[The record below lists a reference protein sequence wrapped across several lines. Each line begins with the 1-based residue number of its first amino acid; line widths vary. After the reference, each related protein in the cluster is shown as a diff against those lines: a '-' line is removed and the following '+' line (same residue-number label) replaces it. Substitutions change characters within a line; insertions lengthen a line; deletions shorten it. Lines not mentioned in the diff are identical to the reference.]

1 MNIPCGRRS
10 NRNRVQLNPFEP
22 ASLSPLPKT
31 PVPCLLPY
39 DLTWDDLRS
48 ILPGFE
54 QEDNIIKVFS
64 SYEKQGLN
72 GGSNSCILT
81 FRYLDEEKRSRSE
94 TVFIKRA
101 ADSISGEAQK
111 YLSLAS
117 LDIPTPCLLA
127 AIYKNNSEIIIL
139 EFLPKIGIDFYSRD
153 EVNSL
158 LHLMARLNAIQNPPE
173 LFNQSGG
180 GIPQA
185 EFDER
190 VRGALREIAG
200 DRSLQIM
207 VDIPCWFDAYQ
218 FARVA
223 CKSMP
228 RAINH
233 NEFSF
238 QQVGW
243 VQRAGKN
250 QLVIFDLETMS
261 LSPRFTDIAGI
272 LPRLAIYARQN
283 QINLFKI
290 YFERLCELSP
300 LDLETDEAFHEMR
313 IVQVRD
319 AFNSLPWLVDVAKR
333 PDLDQML
340 DNPLSLAVNTLSD
353 NLATLGYS

>member
-1 MNIPCGRRS
+1 M
-10 NRNRVQLNPFEP
+10 NPFEP
-22 ASLSPLPKT
+22 ANLSPLPKT

-39 DLTWDDLRS
+39 DLIWDDLQN

-54 QEDNIIKVFS
+54 QESNTIQAFS

-72 GGSNSCILT
+72 GGANSCILT
-81 FRYLDEEKRSRSE
+81 LRYLDQEKQFRSE

-101 ADSISGEAQK
+101 LDPRSSEAQK

-117 LDIPTPCLLA
+117 LDIPTPRLLA
-127 AIYKNNSEIIIL
+127 AIYKNNSEIILL
-139 EFLPKIGIDFYSRD
+139 EFLPKIGIDFHSTN

-158 LHLMARLNAIQNPPE
+158 LHLVARLNSIQNPSE
-173 LFNQSGG
+173 TFDSSGG
-180 GIPQA
+180 GIPQV

-190 VRGALREIAG
+190 VRGALREIARN
-200 DRSLQIM
+200 RSLTIT
-207 VDIPCWFDAYQ
+207 VDISRWFDAYQ
-218 FARVA
+218 LARVA

-243 VQRAGKN
+243 VQRSGKN
-250 QLVIFDLETMS
+250 QLVVFDLETMS

-272 LPRLAIYARQN
+272 LPRLAMYTGRN
-283 QINLFKI
+283 QIDLFKI
-290 YFERLCELSP
+290 YFDRLCELS
-300 LDLETDEAFHEMR
+300 LLQLGIDEAFHELR
-313 IVQVRD
+313 LVQIRD

-333 PDLDQML
+333 PDLNQML
-340 DNPLSLAVNTLSD
+340 DNPLSRNVNIINDGLV
-353 NLATLGYS
+353 ALGFL